1 MVFDGVL
8 LSSWNSDA
16 EEHEGFA
23 DRLGLISGI
32 ALVFLSFH
40 LREHKCSVHENMG
53 FCSLILYVYMNQMS
67 LCLLFYSSLQGKF
80 RSDH

>member
-32 ALVFLSFH
+32 ALLVFLSFH
-40 LREHKCSVHENMG
+40 
-53 FCSLILYVYMNQMS
+53 
-67 LCLLFYSSLQGKF
+67 
-80 RSDH
+80 